1 MVPFWESKPSQ
12 TFFFFFTLN
21 KLPFMFVLNFMHV
34 FMVACGLSQVAVH
47 GLLTA
52 VAALVGEHRR

>member
-1 MVPFWESKPSQ
+1 
-12 TFFFFFTLN
+12 
-21 KLPFMFVLNFMHV
+21 MFVLNFMHL